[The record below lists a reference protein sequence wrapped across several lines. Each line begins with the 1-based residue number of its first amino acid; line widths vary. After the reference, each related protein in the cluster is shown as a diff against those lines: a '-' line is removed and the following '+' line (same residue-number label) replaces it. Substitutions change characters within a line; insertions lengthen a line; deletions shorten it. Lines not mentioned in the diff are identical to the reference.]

1 MTVQLFIPSSL
12 SSKLQGI
19 IIYVNLREKEQLVF
33 ILDTNWILIFLCKV
47 WKPLYV
53 SYVQVFMKEF
63 LSIMLFSPKP
73 HPLQNSFGEVLNYF
87 KCYQN
92 INSVLLD

>member
-47 WKPLYV
+47 
-53 SYVQVFMKEF
+53 
-63 LSIMLFSPKP
+63 
-73 HPLQNSFGEVLNYF
+73 
-87 KCYQN
+87 
-92 INSVLLD
+92 

>member
-1 MTVQLFIPSSL
+1 
-12 SSKLQGI
+12 
-19 IIYVNLREKEQLVF
+19 
-33 ILDTNWILIFLCKV
+33 
-47 WKPLYV
+47 
-53 SYVQVFMKEF
+53 MKEC
-63 LSIMLFSPKP
+63 LSIMLFPQKP